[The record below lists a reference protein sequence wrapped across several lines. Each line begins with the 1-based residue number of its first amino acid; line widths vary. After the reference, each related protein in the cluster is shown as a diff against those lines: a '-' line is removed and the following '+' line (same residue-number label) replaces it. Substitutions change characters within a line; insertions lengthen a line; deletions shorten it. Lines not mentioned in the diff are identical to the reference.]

1 MDIVTKT
8 YQKKYKHNHK
18 THEYD
23 VDRCQKSAV
32 HTGLKYRLNHCL
44 KHRADVTFTRY
55 RNSHAAQGNY
65 EEKLVRGQ
73 NASFLGTS
81 MLR

>member
-1 MDIVTKT
+1 MDIKTKT

-44 KHRADVTFTRY
+44 KHRVDVTIYTL
-55 RNSHAAQGNY
+55 S
-65 EEKLVRGQ
+65 
-73 NASFLGTS
+73 
-81 MLR
+81 

>member
-1 MDIVTKT
+1 MDIETKT

-44 KHRADVTFTRY
+44 KHRADVTIYTLSQFARV
-55 RNSHAAQGNY
+55 
-65 EEKLVRGQ
+65 VRVQ
-73 NASFLGTS
+73 NTSFLSTS